1 MRTKQIAL
9 ALVTVIVLSTAFATC
24 AGGESDAAE
33 VGEPTISEA
42 GYASDSKPFFYYAKF
57 AISGFPYTSGSVSG
71 DTPDKGVGL
80 NISDDTLFATL
91 NGLDVGNEYYLFI
104 SEYGSADASEPDA
117 VLCIGIGS
125 GMVHCG
131 VWVSLLGDTQ
141 AYVNGA
147 TAESAMRSGGFS
159 ESVDGKVYRFE
170 LTGEDSAT
178 PASTSLPDGPNVI
191 SSMELADAENYTA
204 IADFGVFTSDEADLV
219 QSFGIGY
226 GFAST
231 GKDQYAGAKSDYS
244 QGRYLCM
251 VVFTN
256 VQSPTIKVADGSGEY
271 VVPTGNIDCGNSG
284 TGYMLVVVPVDDLES
299 HGLDPTLGSYT
310 ISVGDGVS
318 VYATASA
325 SATGSDDDGSD
336 GMTYIVIVAVA
347 VILIAAVIVWYVRAG
362 KREA

>member
-9 ALVTVIVLSTAFATC
+9 ALVTVIVLSTAFASF

-131 VWVSLLGDTQ
+131 VWVSVIGDTQ

-147 TAESAMRSGGFS
+147 AAQSAMRSGGFS
-159 ESVDGKVYRFE
+159 GSVDGKVYRFE
-170 LTGEDSAT
+170 LTSETSAT
-178 PASTSLPDGPNVI
+178 PASASLPDGSNVV
-191 SSMELADAENYTA
+191 SSMDLTDAANYTT

-231 GKDQYAGAKSDYS
+231 GKSQYAGAKSDYS
-244 QGRYLCM
+244 QGHYLCM

-271 VVPTGNIDCGNSG
+271 VVPTGNIDYGNSG
-284 TGYMLVVVPVDDLES
+284 AGYMLIAVPVDDLES
-299 HGLDPTLGSYT
+299 HGLDPALGSYS
-310 ISVGDGVS
+310 ISVGDGAS
-318 VYATASA
+318 VYATATASA
-325 SATGSDDDGSD
+325 SGNGDDRNGT
-336 GMTYIVIVAVA
+336 MYIAIVAVA

>member
-1 MRTKQIAL
+1 
-9 ALVTVIVLSTAFATC
+9 
-24 AGGESDAAE
+24 
-33 VGEPTISEA
+33 
-42 GYASDSKPFFYYAKF
+42 
-57 AISGFPYTSGSVSG
+57 
-71 DTPDKGVGL
+71 
-80 NISDDTLFATL
+80 
-91 NGLDVGNEYYLFI
+91 
-104 SEYGSADASEPDA
+104 
-117 VLCIGIGS
+117 
-125 GMVHCG
+125 MVHCG

-147 TAESAMRSGGFS
+147 AAESAMRSGGFS

-170 LTGEDSAT
+170 LTDEDSAT
-178 PASTSLPDGPNVI
+178 PASASLPDGSNVV
-191 SSMELADAENYTA
+191 SSIELADAENYTA
-204 IADFGVFTSDEADLV
+204 IADFGVFTSDKADLV

-299 HGLDPTLGSYT
+299 QGLDPTLGSYT

-325 SATGSDDDGSD
+325 TGSDGDGSD

>member
-1 MRTKQIAL
+1 MRTKPIAL
-9 ALVTVIVLSTAFATC
+9 ALVTVIVLSTAFVTFAN
-24 AGGESDAAE
+24 GESDAVE

-42 GYASDSKPFFYYAKF
+42 GYASDSKPYFYYAKF

-71 DTPDKGVGL
+71 DTPEKGVGL
-80 NISDDTLFATL
+80 NISDNTLFATL
-91 NGLDVGNEYYLFI
+91 NGLDVGKEYYLFI
-104 SEYGSADASEPDA
+104 SEYGSADTSEPDA

-131 VWVSLLGDTQ
+131 VWVSVLGDTQ

-147 TAESAMRSGGFS
+147 AAQSAMRSGGFS
-159 ESVDGKVYRFE
+159 GSVDGMVFRFE
-170 LTGEDSAT
+170 LTSEASTT
-178 PASTSLPDGPNVI
+178 PASASLPNGSNVV
-191 SSMELADAENYTA
+191 SGMDLTDAANYTA

-231 GKDQYAGAKSDYS
+231 GKSQYAGAKSDYS

-256 VQSPTIKVADGSGEY
+256 VQCPTIKVADGNGEY
-271 VVPTGNIDCGNSG
+271 VVPTKNIDYGNSG
-284 TGYMLVVVPVDDLES
+284 AGYMLVVVPVDNLES
-299 HGLDPTLGSYT
+299 HGLDPALGSYT
-310 ISVGDGVS
+310 VSVGDGSS

-325 SATGSDDDGSD
+325 SASGASDDGN
-336 GMTYIVIVAVA
+336 GTVYIAIVAVA
-347 VILIAAVIVWYVRAG
+347 VVLISAVVVWYVRSG